1 MKTRLATLCATLFA
15 AATISLLN
23 ACAKQERVREI
34 DWAKAALARN
44 PAFEIVAT
52 DDNAGVFTVRDTS
65 TGTMRTLR
73 LEDLIAA
80 PLPPRSAASS
90 AAAAPLAATAAPTS
104 VAAPAPVSTPAL
116 VEAPAQTLADV
127 QTTETVK
134 AGRTGDQPL
143 ADGPGYSI
151 TRGSDASA
159 ANDNATL
166 EGPGYSISHSMAH
179 DEPTQGSA
187 RPNAEA
193 VASNVEKRTDPII
206 CQGDR
211 LMRID
216 GETIEFTGDALI
228 VEKGC
233 DLYISNT
240 NIRAGGVGIIAR
252 QARVHIVNSSIGGTR
267 GSYEASEGAEIYVAR
282 STFTGVGRR
291 FDSATMND
299 LGGNAYQT
307 Q

>member
-1 MKTRLATLCATLFA
+1 MKTPIAALAGA
-15 AATISLLN
+15 AALTLLG
-23 ACAKQERVREI
+23 ACARQEQVREI

-44 PAFEIVAT
+44 PAFEIIAT
-52 DDNAGVFTVRDTS
+52 DDSAGVFTVRDTV
-65 TGTMRTLR
+65 TGTVHTLR
-73 LEDLIAA
+73 LEDLIAT
-80 PLPPRSAASS
+80 PLPAKSAST
-90 AAAAPLAATAAPTS
+90 P
-104 VAAPAPVSTPAL
+104 AAPAPMLGGTSAAESEPSTVASAG
-116 VEAPAQTLADV
+116 APADQI
-127 QTTETVK
+127 TEDAEPVPPSHGKAVSEGPGFSISRGGDRTV
-134 AGRTGDQPL
+134 AGNEAAL
-143 ADGPGYSI
+143 EGPGYSI
-151 TRGSDASA
+151 TRNEPMKGMGAS
-159 ANDNATL
+159 
-166 EGPGYSISHSMAH
+166 H
-179 DEPTQGSA
+179 
-187 RPNAEA
+187 AEA

-307 Q
+307 H

>member
-1 MKTRLATLCATLFA
+1 MKTRIAALAGAATLTL
-15 AATISLLN
+15 LG

-52 DDNAGVFTVRDTS
+52 DDSAGVFTVRDTT
-65 TGTMRTLR
+65 TGIVRTLR
-73 LEDLIAA
+73 LEDLIAT
-80 PLPPRSAASS
+80 PLPPKAATQPELV
-90 AAAAPLAATAAPTS
+90 ATTPALDATAAVEPETP
-104 VAAPAPVSTPAL
+104 VA
-116 VEAPAQTLADV
+116 

-134 AGRTGDQPL
+134 AVPASEGKPVSE
-143 ADGPGYSI
+143 GPGYSI
-151 TRGSDASA
+151 TRGATAAVASNDAA
-159 ANDNATL
+159 L
-166 EGPGYSISHSMAH
+166 EGPGYSITRH
-179 DEPTQGSA
+179 ENTKSA
-187 RPNAEA
+187 TEAEA

-233 DLYISNT
+233 DMYISNT

-252 QARVHIVNSSIGGTR
+252 QSRVHIVNSKIGGSR

-282 STFTGVGRR
+282 STFTGIGRR

-299 LGGNAYQT
+299 LGGNAYKSD
-307 Q
+307 

>member
-1 MKTRLATLCATLFA
+1 MKTRLAVFA
-15 AATISLLN
+15 SAAVVSLLGG
-23 ACAKQERVREI
+23 CAKQERVREI
-34 DWAKAALARN
+34 DWAKSALARN

-52 DDNAGVFTVRDTS
+52 DESAGVFTVRDTA
-65 TGTMRTLR
+65 TGAVRTLR
-73 LEDLIAA
+73 LEDLIATPA
-80 PLPPRSAASS
+80 PPRTANTTAAKP
-90 AAAAPLAATAAPTS
+90 APAAAGPELAAAPQPATPELSAS
-104 VAAPAPVSTPAL
+104 AAPAPAG
-116 VEAPAQTLADV
+116 APAD

-134 AGRTGDQPL
+134 ATPVGDGK
-143 ADGPGYSI
+143 AVAAGPGYSI
-151 TRGSDASA
+151 TRGTGA
-159 ANDNATL
+159 AVANNEPTL
-166 EGPGYSISHSMAH
+166 EGPGYTITRN
-179 DEPTQGSA
+179 EPSKGTNA
-187 RPNAEA
+187 ANAEA

-282 STFTGVGRR
+282 STFTGIGRR

-299 LGGNAYQT
+299 LGGNAYQVH
-307 Q
+307 

>member
-1 MKTRLATLCATLFA
+1 MKTRIAALAGAATLTLL
-15 AATISLLN
+15 S

-52 DDNAGVFTVRDTS
+52 DDSAGVFTVRDTA
-65 TGTMRTLR
+65 TGTVHALR
-73 LEDLIAA
+73 LEDLIAT
-80 PLPPRSAASS
+80 PLPRKAATPT
-90 AAAAPLAATAAPTS
+90 AAAPAAALDTTNAAVEPEAAATASTG
-104 VAAPAPVSTPAL
+104 TPA
-116 VEAPAQTLADV
+116 D

-134 AGRTGDQPL
+134 ATPASDGKAVSEGPGYSISRGTNAAVASKEAAL
-143 ADGPGYSI
+143 EGPGYSI
-151 TRGSDASA
+151 TRHESA
-159 ANDNATL
+159 QGANTA
-166 EGPGYSISHSMAH
+166 
-179 DEPTQGSA
+179 
-187 RPNAEA
+187 NAEA

-282 STFTGVGRR
+282 TTLTGVGRR

-299 LGGNAYQT
+299 LGGNEYQT